1 MRDSGAGAIGFRKTV
16 KLLLGAASKR
26 AAGRRKRQQALLQ
39 NRNTNKAADWSWVQF
54 GLAALFTTIPNVIA
68 PFVVSSA
75 VESGQR
81 LGAERQG
88 KIAVDGWFLRG
99 VYGSSPAVP
108 LVISDGTVSGD
119 TVSFTVVA
127 ARGSRIVSFTGRVD
141 GDRMAFTRGVQVRS
155 GADPGADGVYGASGA
170 TSFVAERVDATQ
182 GVSGMWVARDVG
194 HAPWVLTLWADG
206 STLGGTVRQDASE
219 SASNNIEAR
228 RKALD
233 SLYASEAKQ
242 MARWQGGTTS
252 EIERRLRTEVD
263 INSSR
268 NLVAEGAAPGLVLNS
283 SNTFLY

>member
-119 TVSFTVVA
+119 TVSFKVVA

-141 GDRMAFTRGVQVRS
+141 GDRMAFTGRVQV
-155 GADPGADGVYGASGA
+155 DPGADGVYDYGASGA

-206 STLGGTVRQDASE
+206 STLGGRVRAPR
-219 SASNNIEAR
+219 NR
-228 RKALD
+228 RVTILG
-233 SLYASEAKQ
+233 
-242 MARWQGGTTS
+242 RGG
-252 EIERRLRTEVD
+252 RRLIPLRFRSERD
-263 INSSR
+263 G
-268 NLVAEGAAPGLVLNS
+268 GAAGRDH
-283 SNTFLY
+283 F